1 MKTLSALS
9 PLLVLVTLLD
19 PVAAFPAA
27 NRISRVGPAVY
38 LDASPVGLEKRQ
50 TQSYK
55 RRPAFL
61 TETSSSSSP
70 VEWVMVSTT
79 TTTPTARPNWRT
91 KTTTPSTTPPAARST
106 TTTTLH
112 HSTTSS
118 TTTSRSTTSS
128 PAATTSTTAV
138 ATPQATIA
146 TSSRSTT
153 TSSAVPSST
162 AGADV
167 RTLALNEHNRFRAL
181 HNASALVWSQTLAD
195 AAAKWAANCVFEH
208 SQGAVGPYGENL
220 AATAGYTTTIVNGA
234 CQPWEAEASEY
245 DPTNPVYSHFTQMVW
260 KGTTELGCVQQTCPP
275 GSIFDAAYGNATFYV
290 CEYNP
295 PGNVYP
301 ASNFLANVQ

>member
-9 PLLVLVTLLD
+9 PLLVLVALLD

-38 LDASPVGLEKRQ
+38 LDAPPVGLEKRQ
-50 TQSYK
+50 THGVGDG
-55 RRPAFL
+55 RDDDDDAEREAELADENDDAEHDATGCEEHDDDANDDDHHPLNDHFPIDDIL
-61 TETSSSSSP
+61 TRSHRTDSLHPSS
-70 VEWVMVSTT
+70 
-79 TTTPTARPNWRT
+79 
-91 KTTTPSTTPPAARST
+91 
-106 TTTTLH
+106 
-112 HSTTSS
+112 
-118 TTTSRSTTSS
+118 
-128 PAATTSTTAV
+128 TSTTAV
-138 ATPQATIA
+138 GTPQATIA

-153 TSSAVPSST
+153 TSSAAPSST

-208 SQGAVGPYGENL
+208 SQGAVGSYGENL
-220 AATAGYTTTIVNGA
+220 AATAGYPTTIVNGA

-245 DPTNPVYSHFTQMVW
+245 DPNNPVYSHFTQMVW
-260 KGTTELGCVQQTCPP
+260 KGTTELGCVQQICPP

-301 ASNFLANVQ
+301 ASNFRANVQ